1 MPKTRRRSLET
12 SFDNYKTVSLV
23 SLKIQDKT
31 ARQRRFQDNPMNR
44 PPLHEIP
51 LASVTFSPGTLLV
64 TMSTGQWDHLLAA
77 AYQQGATLLELD
89 DQERPVA
96 AYRSCPCEICNPAL
110 N

>member
-1 MPKTRRRSLET
+1 
-12 SFDNYKTVSLV
+12 
-23 SLKIQDKT
+23 
-31 ARQRRFQDNPMNR
+31 MNR

-64 TMSTGQWDHLLAA
+64 TMSTGQWDALLAE
-77 AYQQGATLLELD
+77 AYRRGHTLLELD

-96 AYRSCPCEICNPAL
+96 AYRACPCELCIPAL